1 MDLDILKNGVTN
13 GPMMTGPT
21 PDWLELSV
29 LLGKTSEKIT
39 ENNPIHEEL
48 SDLIHF
54 MLSVAK
60 CYDINLQHAWSR
72 WKKKAINKIYK

>member
-1 MDLDILKNGVTN
+1 MDLDILKNGVTM
-13 GPMMTGPT
+13 GPMIT

-39 ENNPIHEEL
+39 ENTPIDEEL
-48 SDLIHF
+48 SELIHF